1 MGLTTQ
7 TTAYVPLL
15 QLLINPLNTIL
26 NSLIELAGHACIV
39 SVSSNIQLQPLQ
51 LQPAAPS
58 IDQSDSSAL
67 RGGGEGMRCL
77 LVRHLPSWLNRE
89 EKESL
94 FSHFGAQD
102 VIIMPNKGK
111 MVCMLCY
118 NYLV

>member
-1 MGLTTQ
+1 
-7 TTAYVPLL
+7 
-15 QLLINPLNTIL
+15 
-26 NSLIELAGHACIV
+26 
-39 SVSSNIQLQPLQ
+39 
-51 LQPAAPS
+51 
-58 IDQSDSSAL
+58 
-67 RGGGEGMRCL
+67 MRCL

-94 FSHFGAQD
+94 FSHFGARD

>member
-1 MGLTTQ
+1 MHSQ
-7 TTAYVPLL
+7 P
-15 QLLINPLNTIL
+15 
-26 NSLIELAGHACIV
+26 V
-39 SVSSNIQLQPLQ
+39 SVSSYVHPLQ

-58 IDQSDSSAL
+58 GDQSSISVAL

-102 VIIMPNKGK
+102 VAMPNKGK
-111 MVCMLCY
+111 MVCI
-118 NYLV
+118 V